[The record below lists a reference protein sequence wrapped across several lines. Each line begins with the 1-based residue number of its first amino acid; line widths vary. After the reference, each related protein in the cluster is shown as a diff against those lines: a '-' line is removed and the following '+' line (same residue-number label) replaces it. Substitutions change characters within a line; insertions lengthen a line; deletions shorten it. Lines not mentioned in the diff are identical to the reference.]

1 MILTQSAR
9 RLATAVAAA
18 AFLAGAAPAFAQDVS
33 DSHLKAARGA
43 LDALEATQQYD
54 LILPFA
60 ARALKEELIR
70 KDPNLQDVIIA
81 TVDQKALELASRRGD
96 LEREAAL
103 AYARN
108 FDEAQLKAIAEFY
121 SSEAGKALIE
131 KGPAV
136 IRALDKAAEIW
147 QRGLARDL
155 AAAVAQELQVKAP
168 QSAATPGQPGAT
180 EAAPAQ

>member
-1 MILTQSAR
+1 MILKQSAR
-9 RLATAVAAA
+9 RLATAIAAA
-18 AFLAGAAPAFAQDVS
+18 AFLAGAAPVLAQDIS
-33 DSHLKAARGA
+33 DTHLKAARGA
-43 LDALEATQQYD
+43 LDALQATQQYD

-70 KDPNLQDVIIA
+70 KDPNLQDLIIA

-108 FDEAQLKAIAEFY
+108 FDEAQLNAIAEFY

-131 KGPAV
+131 KGPEI
-136 IRALDKAAEIW
+136 IRDLDQAAEIW

-155 AAAVAQELQVKAP
+155 AAAVGEELQAQAP
-168 QSAATPGQPGAT
+168 QSAATPAPAGT